1 MKDNKLVKLVAFI
14 LLITI
19 IAISLVAGT
28 YAKYTSSV
36 SGTATATVAKWSIKV
51 NNNELAAENPTVT
64 FNLFDTIKD
73 TDGATEDDVEAGL
86 IAPGTSGSFD
96 LVIANESEVTAKY
109 AVAFEIS
116 GTALPLEFSLDGQN
130 WSDSLAAIEAEEAD
144 YLEAKT
150 GTKTINVQWRWAYEQ
165 TEVATGDKADTDFGI
180 LAQGTTAPEVTVKTT
195 LTVTQVD

>member
-19 IAISLVAGT
+19 VAISLVAGT

-36 SGTATATVAKWSIKV
+36 SGEDTATVAKWSIKV
-51 NNNELAAENPTVT
+51 NDNELAAETPTVT
-64 FNLFDTIKD
+64 FDLFDTIKD
-73 TDGATEDDVEAGL
+73 SNGGTEEDVEAGL
-86 IAPGTSGSFD
+86 IAPGTSGTFD
-96 LVIANESEVTAKY
+96 LVIANESEVKAKY

-116 GTALPLEFSLDGQN
+116 GTTLPLEFSLDGQT
-130 WSDSLAAIEAEEAD
+130 WSSSLAPIEAEEDD
-144 YLEAKT
+144 YLAAKT

-165 TEVATGDKADTDFGI
+165 TDVTTGDTADTDFGI
-180 LAQGTTAPEVTVKTT
+180 LAQGTTVPEVKVKTT